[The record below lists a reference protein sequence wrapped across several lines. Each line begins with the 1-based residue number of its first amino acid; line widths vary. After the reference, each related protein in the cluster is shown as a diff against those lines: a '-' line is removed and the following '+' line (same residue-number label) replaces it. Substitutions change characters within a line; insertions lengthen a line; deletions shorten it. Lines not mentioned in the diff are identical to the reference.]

1 MRISASTVI
10 LSLMAAATV
19 TAAPTPVHIEKRG
32 VILDKLKDTFAKA
45 LTSLQCSACVG
56 ALVAAKDVS
65 YLNPNWVLDAGKKT
79 PLAETFPSYPC
90 LTLVPH
96 LLTLSFFAP
105 S

>member
-19 TAAPTPVHIEKRG
+19 TAAPTPVHVEKRG
-32 VILDKLKDTFAKA
+32 FILDKLKETFAKA

-65 YLNPNWVLDAGKKT
+65 YLNRNWVLDAGKKILLPWEVSVSLSRPGNSLT
-79 PLAETFPSYPC
+79 SSFFPS
-90 LTLVPH
+90 
-96 LLTLSFFAP
+96 F
-105 S
+105 